1 MKTPNKKEGKQT
13 FSYKYPSFSGPGIHS
28 QGSTHRDPES
38 THLRQMY
45 FTPCY
50 RKHAMIAVL
59 NSYEIMQL

>member
-1 MKTPNKKEGKQT
+1 MKTANKKEGKQN
-13 FSYKYPSFSGPGIHS
+13 FSYKIPILFRPGIH
-28 QGSTHRDPES
+28 QGSRES

>member
-13 FSYKYPSFSGPGIHS
+13 FSYKYHPFPDP
-28 QGSTHRDPES
+28 GSTHRDPES

>member
-1 MKTPNKKEGKQT
+1 MAYNEDNQTKRKENKLSVINTHPFPE
-13 FSYKYPSFSGPGIHS
+13 PGIHS
-28 QGSTHRDPES
+28 QDPES